1 MEFTEVCAIQSYITT
16 WSSLSSFFWTVTLAF
31 YLYLTL
37 VHTKIFL
44 ANRLMPAFHVL
55 NWAFPIVI
63 CLPLLC
69 MHQLGYSP
77 FAASTWCFIQ
87 ESPKKTKIGLILVAG
102 KLWEILAYVL
112 VILLYAIIKIHI
124 RRQVSSKRIE
134 MYFAVYMYHT
144 FYIFLF
150 FVTPL
155 CCL

>member
-1 MEFTEVCAIQSYITT
+1 MKFTEVCAIQSYITT
-16 WSSLSSFFWTVTLAF
+16 WSSLSSFFWTVTLGF

-37 VHTKIFL
+37 VHTKIIL

-77 FAASTWCFIQ
+77 FAASTWCFIR
-87 ESPKKTKIGLILVAG
+87 ENSKKTKIGLILVAG

-124 RRQVSSKRIE
+124 RRQVSS
-134 MYFAVYMYHT
+134 
-144 FYIFLF
+144 
-150 FVTPL
+150 
-155 CCL
+155 